1 MKNIF
6 SETNHDNANTFLLIL
21 ISVVIIFSIYF
32 FINKSI
38 QNNRK
43 NKAKKGKIENL
54 TREEME
60 LLNKSIYTTGFIN
73 F

>member
-6 SETNHDNANTFLLIL
+6 SETNHSNANTFLLIL
-21 ISVVIIFSIYF
+21 IAIVIIFSIYF

-38 QNNRK
+38 KNKRK
-43 NKAKKGKIENL
+43 NKAKKAQIENI

-60 LLNKSIYTTGFIN
+60 LNKSIYTTGFIN

>member
-6 SETNHDNANTFLLIL
+6 SETNHGNANTFLLIL
-21 ISVVIIFSIYF
+21 ITIVIIFSIYF

-38 QNNRK
+38 KNKRK
-43 NKAKKGKIENL
+43 NKAKKAQIENI

-60 LLNKSIYTTGFIN
+60 LNKSIYTTGFIN

>member
-6 SETNHDNANTFLLIL
+6 SETNHSNANTFLLIL
-21 ISVVIIFSIYF
+21 ITIVIIFSIYF

-38 QNNRK
+38 KNKRK
-43 NKAKKGKIENL
+43 NKAKKAQIENI

-60 LLNKSIYTTGFIN
+60 LNKSIYTTGFIN